1 MSKKLISLL
10 LTICML
16 FCLSACDTSENK
28 NTLSETQTDTYQ
40 ISDEL
45 MQKEPE
51 ENKEIKLSTG
61 YRLLCAGMDGDDYY
75 EVVYKEEEDYT
86 GLTKYA
92 GLIKNNQWDEEL
104 SESSIFLGRKI
115 AYVGK
120 GCFMLSENTESSW
133 YDPFMCIYNA
143 KSKQKYLAEDD
154 PDFYYEKG
162 IDFVNADAY
171 DEELIIVGRAGKKL
185 KLLNKSTMNTH
196 IIEMKFK
203 TLNYESLNGSGD
215 SILNNICDGVFSIA
229 DDDSWTGHGRGL
241 TTFRYI
247 FFDIN
252 GNEILNLMNYAATSN
267 NDYFKNGQLRL
278 GIRNSNNT
286 NYTIVIDKNGN
297 VIDSMQGN

>member
-1 MSKKLISLL
+1 MSTKFIALL
-10 LTICML
+10 LIICTL
-16 FCLSACDTSENK
+16 FCLSACDTSENN
-28 NTLSETQTDTYQ
+28 NTLSGTQTDKYQ
-40 ISDEL
+40 TSDEP

-51 ENKEIKLSTG
+51 ESEEIKLSTG

-104 SESSIFLGRKI
+104 SEASIFLGRKI

-120 GCFMLSENTESSW
+120 GCFMLSGNTESSW

-162 IDFVNADAY
+162 IDFVNTDAY
-171 DEELIIVGRAGKKL
+171 DEELIIVGRSGEKL
-185 KLLNKSTMNTH
+185 KLLNKLTMNTH

-229 DDDSWTGHGRGL
+229 DDDSWTGHGRGA

-252 GNEILNLMNYAATSN
+252 GNEILNLMDYAATSN
-267 NDYFKNGQLRL
+267 DDYFKNGQLRL

-286 NYTIVIDKNGN
+286 KYTIVIDKNGN
-297 VIDSMQGN
+297 VIDSMQGD